1 MISHLTWQLPRRP
14 AGQFGGHI
22 AGLIRQLAATAVN
35 YRRAKQCRTRVIR
48 WAIRRRLGPPDL
60 LKPGPD

>member
-1 MISHLTWQLPRRP
+1 MIGHLTWKLTRSP

-35 YRRAKQCRTRVIR
+35 YRRAQQCRTRVIP
-48 WAIRRRLGPPDL
+48 WAIRRQLGQPDL
-60 LKPGPD
+60 LKRA